1 MNIYI
6 LFFLDIFFLM
16 YKYVSV
22 YKPYMNEYLQRK
34 EEKQMIQLEIH
45 LLAVVSFL
53 ESLPNKCLIL

>member
-1 MNIYI
+1 
-6 LFFLDIFFLM
+6 M
-16 YKYVSV
+16 YKYVSE
-22 YKPYMNEYLQRK
+22 YKPYMNEYLQRQ